1 MPILPNAHLP
11 KQNRTDDGRAKIG
24 GHSSF
29 GAEIAAIFHPLA
41 YLQERVG
48 VDGGGQH
55 HGDLVEELHV
65 VAEGHV
71 EEPGPRAHQQV
82 AHVGQG
88 VPVRGGRERGR
99 E

>member
-55 HGDLVEELHV
+55 HGDLVEKLHV
-65 VAEGHV
+65 VAERHV
-71 EEPGPRAHQQV
+71 EEPRSRPDQKV
-82 AHVGQG
+82 AHVRQD
-88 VPVRGGRERGR
+88 VPVEGE
-99 E
+99 

>member
-1 MPILPNAHLP
+1 M
-11 KQNRTDDGRAKIG
+11 
-24 GHSSF
+24 
-29 GAEIAAIFHPLA
+29 
-41 YLQERVG
+41 
-48 VDGGGQH
+48 DGGGQH

-88 VPVRGGRERGR
+88 VPVRGGRE
-99 E
+99 